1 MVRVLASQSLRG
13 SGWRKNQWIMCVL
26 PAKVRSHKSVSVTPP
41 VAMETGFWS

>member
-13 SGWRKNQWIMCVL
+13 SGWRKNQWTMCVL
-26 PAKVRSHKSVSVTPP
+26 PAKVRSQKSVTGTHA